1 MTSAPDAPRAASRL
15 LLAWQLALLRYA
27 VTRDESDRLNVA
39 ALAAELDR
47 PGQRDDDGS
56 LHFFRRTSSQLCRAL
71 TGQQENAPDML
82 EEFCRRIDDARLRLA
97 FAAAAGLALQAKPA
111 AKPRPKPNHDLF
123 RGLPARARASL

>member
-1 MTSAPDAPRAASRL
+1 MNTPPSAKGPNRL
-15 LLAWQLALLRYA
+15 LLAWQLSLLRYA

-56 LHFFRRTSSQLCRAL
+56 LHFFRRTSSQLCRAI
-71 TGQQENAPDML
+71 TGQQENAADML
-82 EEFCRRIDDARLRLA
+82 EEFCRRIDDSRLRLA
-97 FAAAAGLALQAKPA
+97 FSAAAGLTPQARPA

-123 RGLPARARASL
+123 RGLPVRVRASL